1 MEVGWDDYLFWLNA
15 QNIFFQL
22 PKLNKFCLGVELD
35 PAHQVIKKLK
45 MDHLWVYTQPRS
57 KGSLLPALFLSRSV
71 GRVGE
76 NPGNEVGSTRCI
88 PIHASTATECDK
100 KTKRACQLLK
110 F

>member
-1 MEVGWDDYLFWLNA
+1 MIIFFCCIPKIY
-15 QNIFFQL
+15 FFQL

-100 KTKRACQLLK
+100 KTKWACQLLK